1 MGSLDSKGPGSRI
14 DSRPLGSGRVG
25 DPTIEL
31 DYVYVW
37 LELRYNESA
46 AARCYYIRT
55 ELLLRRWRGRDSSS
69 SLESSSFKLFL
80 FCPA

>member
-1 MGSLDSKGPGSRI
+1 M

-31 DYVYVW
+31 DYVYAW
-37 LELRYNESA
+37 LELLYNESA
-46 AARCYYIRT
+46 ALCYSIRT